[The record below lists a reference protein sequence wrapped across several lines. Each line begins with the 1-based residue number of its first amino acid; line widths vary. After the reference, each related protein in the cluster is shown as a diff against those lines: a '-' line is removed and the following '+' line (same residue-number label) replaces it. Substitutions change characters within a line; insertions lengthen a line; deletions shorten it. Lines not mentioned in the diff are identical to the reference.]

1 MDFLGNE
8 LLSLEALLPVLV
20 LIFIMVLTY
29 MVKES
34 AKTLKSLSLKMKERP
49 IRIDK
54 EEDLSLKIA
63 KEREALKNLRKKIQG
78 ED

>member
-8 LLSLEALLPVLV
+8 LFSLEALLPVLV

-34 AKTLKSLSLKMKERP
+34 AKTLKSLLLKMKERP
-49 IRIDK
+49 IRIEK

-63 KEREALKNLRKKIQG
+63 KEREALRNLRKKIEG